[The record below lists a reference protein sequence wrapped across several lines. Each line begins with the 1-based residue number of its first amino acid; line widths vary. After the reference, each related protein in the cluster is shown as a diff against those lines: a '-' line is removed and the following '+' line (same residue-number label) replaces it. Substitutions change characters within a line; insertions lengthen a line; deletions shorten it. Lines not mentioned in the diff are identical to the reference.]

1 MLMSYFTKEA
11 LQKFNEL
18 CTQRVDF
25 GEAPVYDFAK
35 CLMANGDVYGVE
47 PGEKCEVGR
56 PISDEEAKTKS
67 QINSKM
73 SKLKKAFI
81 KKLGREMTS
90 KELAKARNLISSVGV
105 KIPAGQSAESVLQK
119 MIPKGEKVMP
129 VKQA

>member
-1 MLMSYFTKEA
+1 MSYFTKEA

-18 CTQRVDF
+18 CTQGVDF

-35 CLMANGDVYGVE
+35 CLMANGDIYGVE

-56 PISDEEAKTKS
+56 PISDEEAKTKN

-90 KELAKARNLISSVGV
+90 KELAKARNLIASVGV